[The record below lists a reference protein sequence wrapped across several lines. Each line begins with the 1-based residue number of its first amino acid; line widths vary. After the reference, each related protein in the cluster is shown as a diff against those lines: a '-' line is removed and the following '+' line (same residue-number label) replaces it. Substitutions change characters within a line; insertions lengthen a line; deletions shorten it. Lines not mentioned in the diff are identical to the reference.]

1 MWFVAILIGKNL
13 CIETFYY
20 VLDIFKIKKFKILMW
35 EAARDLVKDV
45 RVFSDFREIFEEN
58 C

>member
-13 CIETFYY
+13 CIEPFYY

>member
-1 MWFVAILIGKNL
+1 MAILIGKNL
-13 CIETFYY
+13 YIEPFYY